1 MSIDRA
7 VAKPGR
13 GEEDAAC
20 HIPDSVDT
28 CCMLP
33 FEVFAVCSLPKDAD
47 STHSPLSKNTK

>member
-7 VAKPGR
+7 VAKPER

-20 HIPDSVDT
+20 HIPDRVDT

-33 FEVFAVCSLPKDAD
+33 FEVFEVCSLPKDAD